1 MVFMRADIV
10 ENLVK
15 EVIGPR
21 KGSLEK
27 VSFDPWQEYISG
39 VIIPR
44 SWKSKNKGAASNP
57 DAEILKEDVTNS
69 DEDFLS
75 DEINATTESELDP
88 RYQTKSFGI
97 SFILDSENPA
107 FDICTT
113 WGMYKQ
119 KEFENLENI
128 ENEEHENEW
137 IRESYGKITPI
148 SLNMENNNPK
158 ITLYDFEDN
167 GSIYLHIKK
176 VSLSQNKSHISVYL
190 VNDLKIK
197 KDDENFH
204 PNTDYC
210 IFQPSIRINFDQYNS
225 LINMDPLSSKS
236 SELQFL
242 YRNKPVKASGHM
254 CAAIWDEIDYYKHF
268 NIDIMWPDYKIQCEK
283 NEDFK
288 LFEKPNIRSE
298 FIPIYPM
305 PLSSFDI
312 DNNISL
318 KADELS
324 EDYDANALS
333 DKLCS
338 LVESYGNWINE
349 NNSKKSKI
357 KDTEIFENII
367 NKENIAYERMKN
379 GIAILKDNETARL
392 AFCFANKAIALQ
404 NEWAGRTEFKWRP
417 YQIAFF
423 LMNID
428 SLVHENSREK
438 NILDLLWIP
447 TGGGK
452 TEAYLAIMAFI
463 ISFRRLKS
471 YLAKNNDGGGVSVI
485 SRYTLRLLTVQQFRR
500 TLKLVTAAEFL
511 RIHENKDGSIGWR
524 PKNCDFKGDWIY
536 GSMRYSAGMWV
547 GGGVSPLTLLDP
559 ERGAITSLK
568 DDNKND
574 ASQLIKCPV
583 CGNWLAIPYNGITK
597 EENEIHIVLKAKSPN
612 MDIDEKINLLKKE
625 FKSIAKS
632 NITTKNHLN
641 DYFTLS
647 LIFEIEMTKHDLK
660 EIFDYLEIDFEF
672 GSLNKFKLGY
682 FNSLSK
688 IPGKRK
694 KNAAYDFEIWCTN
707 PDCNLNNVNWKEGV
721 PLKESDFQFPD
732 GNYER
737 IIESPF
743 EKNKRMPI
751 PGYTIDE
758 HVYYRCPT
766 VIISTADKIA
776 RLAFEPRAASLF
788 GNITKYNK
796 YYGYYREDLLPKNS
810 SKASLNEFVNVPQ
823 FKSPDLIIQDE
834 LHLMD
839 GPLGSLFGLY
849 ETMVDAII
857 KNNGGNPKY
866 IASTATINN
875 ADKQAK
881 TLFSKKLFQFPPA
894 GLTIDDSFFVKNGE
908 FNDGFDE
915 KNPGR
920 LYMGIYAPGKGPIT
934 PLVRLWTRIL
944 KTSKDYENDEL
955 ISKYWTLV
963 GYFNAIR
970 ELGGGIALYNDD
982 IRARLDTITKSEFDG
997 TKNSKDEESNF
1008 GMRELASENVL
1019 ELSSRI
1025 DSTKLPLILDELERD
1040 GKNNKK
1046 PDFDAIFTT
1055 SMFGTGVDI
1064 SHLSLMVMSGQPKT
1078 TGDYIQATGRIGR
1091 DNGGLIVTLFRSGKP
1106 RDLNHYELF
1115 SSYHSRIHLDVEP
1128 VSVSPFSKGALE
1140 KGLGPSVVAFLRNS
1154 SNLNSDWYTDDG
1166 KSISSSNADKDLKL
1180 IENLIES
1187 RLKNSKI
1194 NSKKI
1199 SEILKTFNEYMDK
1212 WKKIAKQENELKFNE
1227 YNLFQ
1232 PLKYNVVLGDLAHET
1247 ENLDVVYENA
1257 PQSLREIEE
1266 TIGFW
1271 V

>member
-1 MVFMRADIV
+1 MIFMRAEII

-21 KGSLEK
+21 KGNLEK
-27 VSFDPWQEYISG
+27 ISFDPWQEYISG
-39 VIIPR
+39 IIIPR
-44 SWKSKNKGAASNP
+44 SWKSKNKGAANSP
-57 DAEILKEDVTNS
+57 DAEILKEEVTNS

-97 SFILDSENPA
+97 SFILDSMNPS
-107 FDICTT
+107 FSICTT

-119 KEFENLENI
+119 ESILKSEEVK
-128 ENEEHENEW
+128 NEKIDDEW
-137 IRESYGKITPI
+137 TRKSYGKITHV
-148 SLNMENNNPK
+148 SLNMEDTHSK
-158 ITLYDFEDN
+158 ITLCDFEDRGN
-167 GSIYLHIKK
+167 IYLHIKK
-176 VSLSQNKSHISVYL
+176 VPLSHDKSHVSVYL

-197 KDDENFH
+197 PDDENFR
-204 PNTDYC
+204 PNTDSC
-210 IFQPSIRINFDQYNS
+210 IFQPSIRINFDESNS
-225 LINMDPLSSKS
+225 LNNMDPLSSKS
-236 SELQFL
+236 SEMQFL
-242 YRNKPVKASGHM
+242 YRNQPVKASGHM
-254 CAAIWDEIDYYKHF
+254 CAAIWDEIDYYEHF
-268 NIDIMWPDYKIQCEK
+268 NIEIMWPDYKIQCQ
-283 NEDFK
+283 NDSDFE
-288 LFEKPNIRSE
+288 LFKKPNIRSE
-298 FIPIYPM
+298 FLPIYPM

-312 DNNISL
+312 DNDISL

-324 EDYDANALS
+324 EAYNPKILAE
-333 DKLCS
+333 KLNL
-338 LVESYGNWINE
+338 LVDSYGNWIDE
-349 NNSKKSKI
+349 NNSKKAEI
-357 KDTEIFENII
+357 NDYAIFEKII
-367 NKENIAYERMKN
+367 KNEKIAYERMMN
-379 GIAILKDNETARL
+379 GVNILRDNETARL

-404 NEWAGRTEFKWRP
+404 NKWAGRSEFKWRP

-438 NILDLLWIP
+438 DILDLLWIP

-471 YLAKNNDGGGVSVI
+471 YLSNDTNGGGVSVI

-511 RIHENKDGSIGWR
+511 RIHENDDGSIGWR
-524 PKNCDFKGDWIY
+524 PNECNLEGDWIY

-547 GGGVSPLTLLDP
+547 GGGVSPLTLLDS
-559 ERGAITSLK
+559 EKGAITSLK

-583 CGNWLAIPYNGITK
+583 CGNWLSIPYNGITK
-597 EENEIHIVLKAKSPN
+597 EENEIHIVLKSKYPEI
-612 MDIDEKINLLKKE
+612 DIEKQIISLKNK
-625 FKSIAKS
+625 FKSISKS
-632 NITTKNHLN
+632 KITTENHLK

-647 LIFEIEMTKHDLK
+647 LEFETDMTKHNLN
-660 EIFDYLEIDFEF
+660 EIFDNLETYFEF
-672 GSLNKFKLGY
+672 VSLNKFKMGY

-688 IPGKRK
+688 IPGKLK
-694 KNAAYDFEIWCTN
+694 KNEAYDFEIWCTN
-707 PDCNLNNVNWKEGV
+707 PDCDLNNVTWREGV
-721 PLKESDFQFPD
+721 PFKESNFKFPD
-732 GNYER
+732 YNYER

-743 EKNKRMPI
+743 EKNTRMPI

-776 RLAFEPRAASLF
+776 RLAFEPRAAALF
-788 GNITKYNK
+788 GNVTKYNR
-796 YYGYYREDLLPKNS
+796 YYGYYREDLLPKKS
-810 SKASLNEFVNVPQ
+810 SKASLNEYVNVSK
-823 FKSPDLIIQDE
+823 FNSPDLIIQDE

-875 ADKQAK
+875 ADKQAN
-881 TLFSKKLFQFPPA
+881 TLFSKELFQFPPA
-894 GLTIDDSFFVKNGE
+894 GLTIEDSFFVKEGK
-908 FNDGFDE
+908 FNDGFYE

-920 LYMGIYAPGKGPIT
+920 LYMGVYAPGKGPLT
-934 PLVRLWTRIL
+934 PLIRLWTRIL
-944 KTSKDYENDEL
+944 KSSKDLENDDL

-982 IRARLDTITKSEFDG
+982 IRARLDTITKSEYEGTAITADEKFDYG
-997 TKNSKDEESNF
+997 I
-1008 GMRELASENVL
+1008 RELNSENVL

-1025 DSTKLPLILDELERD
+1025 DSTQLPLILDELERD

-1064 SHLSLMVMSGQPKT
+1064 SHLSLMIMAGQPKT

-1154 SNLNSDWYTDDG
+1154 SNLISNWFEDDG
-1166 KSISSSNADKDLKL
+1166 KTISSKNAQKDL
-1180 IENLIES
+1180 ELIES
-1187 RLKNSKI
+1187 LIQARLKNCGFTDE
-1194 NSKKI
+1194 KI
-1199 SEILKTFNEYMDK
+1199 SEISKTFNRYMDK
-1212 WKKIAKQENELKFNE
+1212 WKKIAKQDNELRFSE
-1227 YNLFQ
+1227 YNPFHD
-1232 PLKYNVVLGDLAHET
+1232 LKYNVVLGDLAHES
-1247 ENLDVVYENA
+1247 EDLEVVYENA

>member
-1 MVFMRADIV
+1 MFFMRAEIV

-21 KGSLEK
+21 KGSAEK
-27 VSFDPWQEYISG
+27 ISFDPWEEYISG

-44 SWKSKNKGAASNP
+44 SWKSKNNGAANNP
-57 DAEILKEDVTNS
+57 DVEILKDEVTDS

-97 SFILDSENPA
+97 SFIMDSTNPT
-107 FDICTT
+107 FNICTT
-113 WGMYKQ
+113 WGMYKW
-119 KEFENLENI
+119 
-128 ENEEHENEW
+128 EESEEEW
-137 IRESYGKITPI
+137 TRESYGKITPI
-148 SLNMENNNPK
+148 SLNEEDSSFK
-158 ITLYDFEDN
+158 TTLYDFEERGN
-167 GSIYLHIKK
+167 IYLYIKK
-176 VSLSQNKSHISVYL
+176 VLLSDDKSHISVYM
-190 VNDLKIK
+190 VNDLKIR
-197 KDDENFH
+197 KDDESFH
-204 PNTDYC
+204 PNTDSC
-210 IFQPSIRINFDQYNS
+210 IFQPSIRINFDRKNS

-242 YRNKPVKASGHM
+242 YRNQPVKASGHM
-254 CAAIWDEIDYYKHF
+254 CSAIWDEIDYYKHF
-268 NIDIMWPDYKIQCEK
+268 DIEIMWPDFKIQCERDP
-283 NEDFK
+283 NFK
-288 LFEKPNIRSE
+288 QFEKPNIRSE

-312 DNNISL
+312 DDDSISL

-324 EDYDANALS
+324 EDYDPNILS
-333 DKLCS
+333 EKLGS
-338 LVESYGNWINE
+338 LADSYGNWIDE
-349 NNSKKSKI
+349 NNSKK
-357 KDTEIFENII
+357 TEISDTSIFEDI
-367 NKENIAYERMKN
+367 KKKKKMAYERMIN
-379 GIAILKDNETARL
+379 GINILKSDETARL
-392 AFCFANKAIALQ
+392 AFCFANKAIAMQ
-404 NEWAGRTEFKWRP
+404 NEWSGRSKFKWRP
-417 YQIAFF
+417 YQVAFF

-428 SLVHENSREK
+428 SLVNENSGER

-471 YLAKNNDGGGVSVI
+471 YLSKNNDGGGVSVI

-511 RIHENKDGSIGWR
+511 RIHENDDGSIGWR
-524 PKNCDFKGDWIY
+524 PEDCGLEGDWIY

-559 ERGAITSLK
+559 ERGAMTSLK
-568 DDNKND
+568 EDNRND

-583 CGNWLAIPYNGITK
+583 CGNWLAIPYNGIT
-597 EENEIHIVLKAKSPN
+597 EDENEIHIVLKSKYLDTDIEKKVTSLKNKFKTITKS
-612 MDIDEKINLLKKE
+612 
-625 FKSIAKS
+625 SI
-632 NITTKNHLN
+632 TYENHLEN
-641 DYFTLS
+641 YFTLS
-647 LIFEIEMTKHDLK
+647 LEFNTGMTKYDLK
-660 EIFDYLEIDFEF
+660 DIFDNLEIDFEF
-672 GSLNKFKLGY
+672 ASMNKFKPGY

-694 KNAAYDFEIWCTN
+694 KDASYDFEIWCTN
-707 PDCNLNNVNWKEGV
+707 PHCDLNNVNWKEGV
-721 PLKESDFQFPD
+721 PFKESSFQFPD

-743 EKNKRMPI
+743 EKRKRMPI

-776 RLAFEPRAASLF
+776 RLAFEPRAGALF
-788 GNITKYNK
+788 GNVNKYNR
-796 YYGYYREDLLPKNS
+796 YYGYYREDLLPKKS
-810 SKASLNEFVNVPQ
+810 SKASLNEFVDVNQ

-857 KNNGGNPKY
+857 RNNGGNPKY

-875 ADKQAK
+875 ADKQANI
-881 TLFSKKLFQFPPA
+881 LFSKELFQFPPA
-894 GLTIDDSFFVKNGE
+894 GLTIEDSFFVKEGK
-908 FNDGFDE
+908 FDDGFDE

-920 LYMGIYAPGKGPIT
+920 LYMGVYAPGKGPLT
-934 PLVRLWTRIL
+934 PLIRLWSRIM
-944 KTSKDYENDEL
+944 KTSKDMENDDL

-982 IRARLDTITKSEFDG
+982 IHARLDTITKSEFEETNDS
-997 TKNSKDEESNF
+997 TDENLDI
-1008 GMRELASENVL
+1008 RELNSENVL

-1025 DSTKLPLILDELERD
+1025 DSTQLPLILDELERD

-1046 PDFDAIFTT
+1046 PNFDAIFTT

-1064 SHLSLMVMSGQPKT
+1064 SHLSLMIMSGQPKT

-1091 DNGGLIVTLFRSGKP
+1091 DNGGLIVTLYRSGKP

-1140 KGLGPSVVAFLRNS
+1140 KGLGPSVVAFLRTS
-1154 SNLNSDWYTDDG
+1154 SNLNTDWFKDDA
-1166 KSISSSNADKDLKL
+1166 KSISSDAAQKDLEL
-1180 IENLIES
+1180 IENLIEA
-1187 RLKNSKI
+1187 RLKNSGI
-1194 NSKKI
+1194 PEGKI
-1199 SEILKTFNEYMDK
+1199 SEILKTFNEYMEK
-1212 WKKIAKQENELKFNE
+1212 WKKVSEQDHELRFSE
-1227 YNLFQ
+1227 YNPFNA
-1232 PLKYNVVLGDLAHET
+1232 LKYNVVLGDLAHES
-1247 ENLDVVYENA
+1247 EDLEVVYENA